1 MAGIGGRRNA
11 AGHCGRARAERFPD
25 KAPRNSGGTSA
36 PGTALLRFDLR
47 LESRMIRQFA
57 AAFLALAIAAPAA
70 AVPGAAPKV
79 GIDSFAQLQTPLPYP
94 YDEAANADA
103 QVAGAKAR
111 ARAAG
116 KLLLID
122 LGGNWCADCRILT
135 ATMDRP
141 ELRAFVDRHFETVL
155 VDVGHMD

>member
-1 MAGIGGRRNA
+1 MAGIGGRLNV

-70 AVPGAAPKV
+70 PVPGAAPKV
-79 GIDSFAQLQTPLPYP
+79 GIASFAQLQTPLPYP
-94 YDEAANADA
+94 SHHPPNPPAPLPAPN
-103 QVAGAKAR
+103 
-111 ARAAG
+111 
-116 KLLLID
+116 
-122 LGGNWCADCRILT
+122 
-135 ATMDRP
+135 P
-141 ELRAFVDRHFETVL
+141 
-155 VDVGHMD
+155 